1 VTRCVDG
8 GTPLAVAQRSATA
21 YGVSM
26 TWMIYGANGYT
37 GELVARLAV
46 TRGERPVLAG
56 RNAAAVGALAT
67 SLGLDAKVVD
77 LADTAALHAALDGVD
92 AVAHCAGPF
101 VRTAKPMVD
110 ACLATGTHY
119 LDVTGE
125 PDVFEA
131 VLARDAEA
139 KAAGITLLTGGG
151 YDVVPT
157 DCLAGLLAAELPD
170 ATTLEIAFRAG
181 GGLSRGTALTGLD
194 MVAAGALRRVGGKL
208 VRGPLGEPKREVT
221 FPSGAR
227 TVGAITWG
235 DVVTAYHSTGIG
247 DITVYGSVPRA
258 TAATR
263 LLRFAPFRALAARA
277 VRRGPAG
284 PSAEVRAKTK
294 VEIHAEVRS
303 ASGSRHGVLVGPNGY
318 DITADAVVRE
328 IPLLAGVK
336 PGAHTPA
343 TALGPGFVRSLTGV
357 TVDLS

>member
-1 VTRCVDG
+1 M
-8 GTPLAVAQRSATA
+8 S
-21 YGVSM
+21 
-26 TWMIYGANGYT
+26 WMIYGANGYT
-37 GELVARLAV
+37 GEMVARLAAA
-46 TRGERPVLAG
+46 RGERPVLAG

-77 LADTAALHAALDGVD
+77 LANPTALQAALAEVD

-101 VRTAKPMVD
+101 TRTAKPMVD

-119 LDVTGE
+119 VDVTGE

-131 VLARDAEA
+131 VLARDADA
-139 KAAGITLLTGGG
+139 KAAGVTLLTGGG
-151 YDVVPT
+151 FDVVPT

-170 ATTLEIAFRAG
+170 ATELEIAFRAG

-194 MVAAGALRRVGGKL
+194 IATAGALRRVDGKL
-208 VRGPLGEPKREVT
+208 VRGPLGSPTREVT
-221 FPSGAR
+221 YPSGTR

-235 DVVTAYHSTGIG
+235 DVVTAYHSTGIPT
-247 DITVYGSVPRA
+247 ITVFGSVRTV
-258 TAATR
+258 TAASR

-294 VEIHAEVRS
+294 VEIYAEVRS
-303 ASGSRHGVLVGPNGY
+303 PSGERHGTLTGPNGY

-328 IPLLAGVK
+328 IPLLAGVA
-336 PGAHTPA
+336 PGAYTPA
-343 TALGPGFVRSLTGV
+343 TALGPDFVRSLTGV
-357 TVDLS
+357 TVTLG